1 MRILDKY
8 TLFKIIKNYLF
19 ILLLFTGLFVIVDIF
34 SHLESFLKGKISFE
48 EIISYYF
55 YNLPFIFL
63 KVSPFSILISSI
75 YLFGEMNKNN
85 EIIAMRVAGL
95 SIFRIIFP
103 TIVLSLFLSFFSLMI
118 QEKIFILS
126 QKRIED
132 INIKLLKG
140 EKVPERNNLA
150 FRYQNMIFFVS
161 RYLPSQ
167 EILQNTVIFKE
178 NKKGEIV
185 EKIVAKEITNTK
197 NGWLAEDVVIY
208 PLDRKKLFFPPP
220 IYKKNLFL
228 GIKSDFGNIIIKR
241 SVFSQLSSLKDIW
254 RERERLK
261 KMKAGQLV
269 SQLTIKYH
277 QKLSEPFS
285 HLFLVIGVIPFALEI
300 KKRKVGLVSF
310 GMGFLFSFIYY
321 VIFSVSLALGKS
333 GIILPFLCNWCAP
346 LFFVILGV
354 SGLLLIR

>member
-1 MRILDKY
+1 
-8 TLFKIIKNYLF
+8 
-19 ILLLFTGLFVIVDIF
+19 
-34 SHLESFLKGKISFE
+34 
-48 EIISYYF
+48 
-55 YNLPFIFL
+55 
-63 KVSPFSILISSI
+63 
-75 YLFGEMNKNN
+75 MNKNN

-103 TIVLSLFLSFFSLMI
+103 TIVFSLFLSLFSLTI
-118 QEKIFILS
+118 QEKTLILS
-126 QKRIED
+126 QKRIEN

-140 EKVPERNNLA
+140 KKRPERNNLA

-178 NKKGEIV
+178 NKKGEII
-185 EKIVAKEITNTK
+185 EKIVAKEITNTEK
-197 NGWLAEDVVIY
+197 GWLAEEVVIY
-208 PLDRKKLFFPPP
+208 PVNKNRVFLSPF
-220 IYKKNLFL
+220 YKKNLFL
-228 GIKSDFGNIIIKR
+228 GIKSDFENTIIKK

-310 GMGFLFSFIYY
+310 GVGFLFSFIYY

-333 GIILPFLCNWCAP
+333 GIILPFLCSWCAP

-354 SGLLLIR
+354 SGLFLIR

>member
-8 TLFKIIKNYLF
+8 TILKIVKNYLF
-19 ILLLFTGLFVIVDIF
+19 ILFLFIGLFVIIDIF

-103 TIVLSLFLSFFSLMI
+103 TIVFSLFLSLFSLTI
-118 QEKIFILS
+118 QEKTLILS
-126 QKRIED
+126 QKRIEN

-140 EKVPERNNLA
+140 KKRPERNNLA

-178 NKKGEIV
+178 NKKGEII
-185 EKIVAKEITNTK
+185 EKIVAKEITNTEK
-197 NGWLAEDVVIY
+197 GWLAEEVVIY
-208 PLDRKKLFFPPP
+208 PVNKNRVFLSPF
-220 IYKKNLFL
+220 YKKNLFL
-228 GIKSDFGNIIIKR
+228 GIKSDFENTIIKK

-310 GMGFLFSFIYY
+310 GVGFLFSFIYY

-333 GIILPFLCNWCAP
+333 GIILPFLCSWCAP

-354 SGLLLIR
+354 SGLFLIR